1 MLVACLPFLV
11 ALLVGLPSTVTA
23 QTLNHQQQDTSGA
36 LGTNP
41 ASPGVFGGEH
51 LSKYKT
57 HSVEGP
63 PKVNKLRIPDRLNLD
78 HVVSQQHGSSV
89 GKYDLSTHHLKSV
102 IPGQEQ
108 KSSNQPKKSKNMTK
122 SSLPCPEPTDI
133 APCVCSITETNDLNL
148 DCSDVESFDQLAA
161 VFMQDFPFKTFN
173 EFQILSNINL
183 QYLTDIF
190 NGVTFR
196 SIYLSYVTS
205 LRKITTY
212 AFFESTDTLE
222 NIYIYGTALDENSF
236 PFSTLDQFPKLES
249 LTIDS
254 SNISYWPAFD
264 SSSIRT
270 LSFRINHVSTLPAG
284 KENDRQLRIM
294 KII

>member
-1 MLVACLPFLV
+1 MLVACLPLLV
-11 ALLVGLPSTVTA
+11 ALSVSVPSTVTA
-23 QTLNHQQQDTSGA
+23 QTLDHQQLDISGA
-36 LGTNP
+36 PGTKP
-41 ASPGVFGGEH
+41 ASPGDFGRQVVNH
-51 LSKYKT
+51 PT

-78 HVVSQQHGSSV
+78 HVISQQHGSSV
-89 GKYDLSTHHLKSV
+89 GRYDLSTHHLKSV
-102 IPGQEQ
+102 IPGQLQ
-108 KSSNQPKKSKNMTK
+108 KSFNLPNKSKNMTK
-122 SSLPCPEPTDI
+122 SSLLCPEPTDI
-133 APCVCSITETNDLNL
+133 APCVCSITETSTLTL

-173 EFQILSNINL
+173 EFRISDNNNL
-183 QYLTDIF
+183 QYLADIF

-196 SIYLSYVTS
+196 SIYLSYIRKLS
-205 LRKITTY
+205 KITTY

-222 NIYIYGTALDENSF
+222 NIYISGSALDENSF

-254 SNISYWPAFD
+254 SNIGHWPAFD

-270 LSFRINHVSTLPAG
+270 VSFRINHVSTLPAG
-284 KENDRQLRIM
+284 KENDLLLRIM
-294 KII
+294 KMI